1 MISRLGPKS
10 RYPRSTRAP
19 GAGSA
24 LAPPVFDFTPLGAV
38 RAALDDDRSGDLFDD
53 LFYDFFFR
61 LFRSCLVKSGVAVTV
76 RVACGIVE
84 EETGACEPLA
94 LGLSVRE
101 RLARCFELFGELGY
115 LVLEFFLGAAKRFR
129 IEKSEEFVELNE
141 LLIEIGCH

>member
-1 MISRLGPKS
+1 M
-10 RYPRSTRAP
+10 
-19 GAGSA
+19 
-24 LAPPVFDFTPLGAV
+24 
-38 RAALDDDRSGDLFDD
+38 
-53 LFYDFFFR
+53 
-61 LFRSCLVKSGVAVTV
+61 KSGVAVTV

-84 EETGACEPLA
+84 EKTGACEPLA